1 MKKEIVKKIA
11 KYGDKFVEKHLIP
24 AFDIGL
30 MLRDWWQGLQ
40 YFLHYS
46 FFQGRADIIS
56 IKVEKAAMNILK
68 RYITGKSTNALIW
81 LSKGNFAKIR
91 KELKQAIGK
100 RKIGKGRDIDMVISI
115 LNFASKLKE
124 KNIVKYSISK
134 IKKGELKSHF
144 YELQTII
151 SIGPKIASLYLRDLV
166 WMYSLERL
174 ISKDDL
180 VYLQPVDT
188 WVRKVAFKT
197 GIIDDIK
204 LSDTQVRQKIV
215 EACQNLDISTIKFN
229 QGAWYVGYYAFDIV
243 LENLDKI

>member
-11 KYGDKFVEKHLIP
+11 KYGDKFVEKHLIL

-46 FFQGRADIIS
+46 FFQGRADTIS
-56 IKVEKAAMNILK
+56 IKVEKTAMNILK
-68 RYITGKSTNALIW
+68 RYIAGKSTNALIR

-91 KELKQAIGK
+91 KELKQVIGK

-229 QGAWYVGYYAFDIV
+229 QGAWYVRYYAFDIV

>member
-11 KYGDKFVEKHLIP
+11 KYGDKFVEKHLIL

-46 FFQGRADIIS
+46 FFQGRADTIS

-68 RYITGKSTNALIW
+68 RYITGKSTNALIQ

-91 KELKQAIGK
+91 KELKQVIGK

-180 VYLQPVDT
+180 VYLQPIDT

>member
-24 AFDIGL
+24 AFDTGL
-30 MLRDWWQGLQ
+30 MLQDWWQGLQ

-46 FFQGRADIIS
+46 FFQGRADTIS

-68 RYITGKSTNALIW
+68 RHITGKNTNTLIR
-81 LSKGNFAKIR
+81 LSKDNFAKIR
-91 KELKQAIGK
+91 EELKQVIGK
-100 RKIGKGRDIDMVISI
+100 SKIGKGRDIDMVISI

-124 KNIVKYSISK
+124 ENIVKYSISK
-134 IKKGELKSHF
+134 IKKGKLKSHF

-180 VYLQPVDT
+180 VYLQPIDT

-243 LENLDKI
+243 LENLDKT